1 MRYYLSDNHVL
12 KWLETPALYDI
23 KKDELY
29 ELDKEGFEFLRTCTY
44 KEGCEIDRIDAD
56 FINFCMTEGILRTSP
71 CDREPAPIIK
81 SPVPSLRYLELQV
94 TDKCNLR
101 CKHCFIGVPQNNELS
116 LENIRKVLIEFEEMQ
131 GLRVMITG
139 GEPLMHSGF
148 NKINAI
154 LPSLSCRKVLFT
166 NGLLL
171 NDEIIRSLN
180 FNEIQFSIDGME
192 AGHDALRGK
201 GTYKR
206 AMKNLEKALEREIS
220 VSVATV
226 VHSKNLDEFDEMDK
240 LFRKLG
246 IKDWTVDIPSPVGN
260 LHKNKS
266 FQISPD
272 IAGKYLSYGFGES
285 YHGSEEGFACGVH
298 LCSVLATGII
308 AKCAFYA
315 ETPLGN
321 INEGLRL
328 VWQKLKPIRLEEL
341 ECHAISCPV
350 INSCKGGCR
359 YRASVCNQNG
369 DKYRKDIYKCHGY
382 GIIKHK

>member
-206 AMKNLEKALEREIS
+206 AMKNLEKALELEIS
-220 VSVATV
+220 VSAATV
-226 VHSKNLDEFDEMDK
+226 VHSKNLDEFDEMEK
-240 LFRKLG
+240 FFRKLG